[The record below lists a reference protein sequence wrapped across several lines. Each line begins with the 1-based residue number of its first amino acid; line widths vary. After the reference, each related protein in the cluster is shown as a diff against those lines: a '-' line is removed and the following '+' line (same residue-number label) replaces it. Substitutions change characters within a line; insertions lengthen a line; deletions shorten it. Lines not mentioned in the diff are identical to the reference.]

1 MIAPAEAMTIVL
13 VRTEEDI
20 LEVLN
25 DGNKLIAQSFSQ

>member
-25 DGNKLIAQSFSQ
+25 DANKLIAQSFS